1 MNGFLYHQ
9 IVYNYP
15 YMYLYGYT
23 ETRSIKVYAECKGI
37 VVLVLLLNQLDKE
50 LITVIK
56 CVVYILLYLPVKMDE
71 LNFVAFS

>member
-9 IVYNYP
+9 IVDNYP

-37 VVLVLLLNQLDKE
+37 VVLVLLLNQLDK
-50 LITVIK
+50 
-56 CVVYILLYLPVKMDE
+56 D
-71 LNFVAFS
+71 